1 MMAQK
6 PLFNSM
12 LAWTR
17 PLSVCTAVFTVL
29 NTRGG
34 KGRLRW
40 FEYHSYNGLKGSEQ
54 LACCRLK
61 CCTFHLRGKRFSLE
75 TCSVL
80 SCLIKVDRG
89 RVKIITSLIACIGAK
104 VPHVLYPHLL
114 GSRFCVAL
122 RVSGSKGFCKNAQC
136 TFVKLKHIFGAERMC
151 GAVLG
156 SFCIGCLLWH
166 ISLEP
171 AKGIANIS
179 AKQLGFAWCVSGD
192 VFPWLWTPTVRPF
205 SL

>member
-1 MMAQK
+1 MLIGILINCSPPHDGSKTSFQLHAG
-6 PLFNSM
+6 LNSSFEC
-12 LAWTR
+12 LDSCLHSAEYK
-17 PLSVCTAVFTVL
+17 
-29 NTRGG
+29 GG

-80 SCLIKVDRG
+80 RCLIKVDRG
-89 RVKIITSLIACIGAK
+89 RVKIIASLIACIGAK

-156 SFCIGCLLWH
+156 SFCIGCLLRH
-166 ISLEP
+166 FSLEP

-179 AKQLGFAWCVSGD
+179 AKQLGCA
-192 VFPWLWTPTVRPF
+192 
-205 SL
+205 